1 LSQTYANIE
10 VIIVDNASTD
20 STKDVVHSYQS
31 EKIRYIYTDIKGRSN
46 ARNLGLQEARG
57 EWIQFLD
64 ADDLL
69 DQFYVETAVKALKEN
84 PGCQAVQ
91 CSTEYIKDEKVMNVL
106 APYSKEDMYDNLL
119 VGNTIPINSL
129 MLRKDICGRFPEG
142 MEYCEDWVFWIES
155 LADKNICFNESYKG
169 AKVIIHE
176 NNTMTAIQ
184 KMKFYELE
192 VLLRYKHIKIDF
204 KKNALRN
211 LKIVKR
217 YVEYVLFT
225 KEENDTINAEA
236 RKYMYLKAAKK
247 LSGIPFIRDYVKK
260 KIGET
265 NEQNAYK

>member
-1 LSQTYANIE
+1 MSQTYENIE

-20 STKDVVHSYQS
+20 STKDVVQSFQS
-31 EKIRYIYTDIKGRSN
+31 EKIRYIYTDRKGRSN
-46 ARNLGLQEARG
+46 ARNLGLKEARG

-64 ADDLL
+64 ADDML
-69 DQFYVETAVKALKEN
+69 DQNYVETAINTLNAN

-91 CSTEYIKDEKVMNVL
+91 CSTEYIKEAKVINVL
-106 APYSKEDMYDNLL
+106 SPYSKEDMYDNLL

-129 MLRKDICGRFPEG
+129 MLRKDICAWFPEG

-155 LADKNICFNESYKG
+155 LAGRNICFNESYKG

-176 NNTMTAIQ
+176 NNTMAAIQ

-192 VLLRYKHIKIDF
+192 VLLRYKHIKIDV

-217 YVEYVLFT
+217 YIEYVLFT
-225 KEENDTINAEA
+225 QEENDTINAEA
-236 RKYMYLKAAKK
+236 SKDMYLKTAKK
-247 LSGIPFIRDYVKK
+247 LSGIPFIKDYLKK

>member
-1 LSQTYANIE
+1 MSQTYENIE

-20 STKDVVHSYQS
+20 GTKDVVQS
-31 EKIRYIYTDIKGRSN
+31 FPSKKIRYIYTEQKGRSN
-46 ARNLGLQEARG
+46 ARNLGLHEAKG

-64 ADDLL
+64 ADDVL
-69 DQFYVETAVKALKEN
+69 DQNYVETAVNALKAS

-91 CSTEYIKDEKVMNVL
+91 CSTEYIKDGKVMNVM

-129 MLRKDICGRFPEG
+129 MLRKNICGRFPEG

-155 LADKNICFNESYKG
+155 LADRNICFNGSYKG

-192 VLLRYKHIKIDF
+192 VLLRYKHIKINT

-211 LKIVKR
+211 LKILKR
-217 YVEYVLFT
+217 YIEYILFT
-225 KEENDTINAEA
+225 QEENDTINAESS
-236 RKYMYLKAAKK
+236 KYMYLKAAKK
-247 LSGIPFIRDYVKK
+247 LSGIPFIKDFLKK